1 LSWYRKKRQGKEGKM
16 HNIVFENGW
25 FLWFLLL
32 IPLLTAWYLY
42 RQGRVNAPVKLSTA
56 GFLAD
61 SHKTFRH
68 YLRHILFVLRLAVI
82 ALVIVIIAR
91 PQNVDRWQSSTTEGI
106 DIVLALDVSG
116 SMLARDFSPDRLEA
130 SKNVATEFISGRPYD
145 RIGLTVFSGESFT
158 ECPLTTDHA
167 VLINLLREVKSG
179 IIEDGTAIGVG
190 LATAINRIKDSDA
203 ISKVIIL
210 LTDGVNNMGS
220 IDPMTAAEIAKTFGI
235 RVYTIGV
242 GSRGY
247 ADYPVQ
253 TPFGI
258 RYQKM
263 QVEIDEA
270 LLEHIADL
278 TGGRYF
284 RAVDNS
290 SLEQVYNEIDKLE
303 KSKIETREHS
313 KREEVFMPLALAA
326 VIMLTIELLLR
337 YLLMKNMS

>member
-1 LSWYRKKRQGKEGKM
+1 M

-32 IPLLTAWYLY
+32 IPLLLAYYIY
-42 RQGRVNAPVKLSTA
+42 RQGKSHAAISLSTA
-56 GFLAD
+56 GFLEGGR
-61 SHKTFRH
+61 KTFRH
-68 YLRHILFVLRLAVI
+68 WLRHVLFALRLAVI
-82 ALVIVIIAR
+82 ALVIIVIAR
-91 PQNVDRWQSSTTEGI
+91 PQNVDKWQSSTTEGI
-106 DIVLALDVSG
+106 DIVMALDVSG

-220 IDPMTAAEIAKTFGI
+220 IDPVTAAEIAETFGI

-242 GSRGY
+242 GSMGY

-270 LLEHIADL
+270 LLRKIADL
-278 TGGRYF
+278 TGGEYF
-284 RAVDNS
+284 RAVDNT
-290 SLEQVYNEIDKLE
+290 SLQKVYGEIDKLE

-313 KREEVFMPLALAA
+313 KREEVFMPWALAA
-326 VIMLTIELLLR
+326 AIILTLELLLR
-337 YLLMKNMS
+337 YLFMRNMS

>member
-1 LSWYRKKRQGKEGKM
+1 MEQSQENRRRKEGAM
-16 HNIVFENGW
+16 HNIVFENSW
-25 FLWFLLL
+25 FLWFLLI
-32 IPLLTAWYLY
+32 IPLLVAHYIW
-42 RQGRVNAPVKLSTA
+42 RQGKANAPVKLSTA
-56 GFLAD
+56 EFFAKGR
-61 SHKTFRH
+61 KTFRH
-68 YLRHILFVLRLAVI
+68 YLRHLLFALRVAAI
-82 ALVIVIIAR
+82 ALAIVVIAR

-106 DIVLALDVSG
+106 DIILALDVSG

-145 RIGLTVFSGESFT
+145 RMGLTVFSGESFT
-158 ECPLTTDHA
+158 QCPLTTDHA

-210 LTDGVNNMGS
+210 LTDGVNNRGS

-242 GSRGY
+242 GSMGY

-253 TPFGI
+253 TPFGT

-263 QVEIDEA
+263 EVEIDEA
-270 LLEHIADL
+270 LLKRIAEL
-278 TGGRYF
+278 TGGQYF
-284 RAVDNS
+284 RAVDNT
-290 SLEQVYNEIDKLE
+290 SLQNVYSEIDKLE

-313 KREEVFMPLALAA
+313 RRDEVFMSWALAA
-326 VIMLTIELLLR
+326 LVLFSLELLLR
-337 YLLMKNMS
+337 YLFMKNMS

>member
-1 LSWYRKKRQGKEGKM
+1 M

-25 FLWFLLL
+25 FLWFLLI
-32 IPLLTAWYLY
+32 IPLLLAYYIY
-42 RQGRVNAPVKLSTA
+42 RQGKSHAAIKLSTA
-56 GFLAD
+56 SFLQGGR
-61 SHKTFRH
+61 KTFRH
-68 YLRHILFVLRLAVI
+68 WLRHLLFAIRIAVI
-82 ALVIVIIAR
+82 ALVIIVIAR
-91 PQNVDRWQSSTTEGI
+91 PQNVDKWQSSTTEGI
-106 DIVLALDVSG
+106 DIVMALDISG

-210 LTDGVNNMGS
+210 LTDGVNNRGS
-220 IDPMTAAEIAKTFGI
+220 IDPVTAAEIAKTFGI

-242 GSRGY
+242 GSMGY

-258 RYQKM
+258 QYQKM

-270 LLEHIADL
+270 LLRKIADL
-278 TGGRYF
+278 TGGQYF
-284 RAVDNS
+284 RAVDNT
-290 SLEQVYNEIDKLE
+290 SLEKVYNEIDKLE

-313 KREEVFMPLALAA
+313 KREEVFMPWALAA
-326 VIMLTIELLLR
+326 AILLSLELLLR
-337 YLLMKNMS
+337 YLFMRNLS

>member
-1 LSWYRKKRQGKEGKM
+1 M

-25 FLWFLLL
+25 FLWFLLI
-32 IPLLTAWYLY
+32 IPLLLAYYIY
-42 RQGRVNAPVKLSTA
+42 RQGKSHAAIKLSTA
-56 GFLAD
+56 SFLQGGR
-61 SHKTFRH
+61 KTFRH
-68 YLRHILFVLRLAVI
+68 WLRHLLFAIRIAVI
-82 ALVIVIIAR
+82 ALVIIVIAR
-91 PQNVDRWQSSTTEGI
+91 PQNVDKWQSSTTEGI
-106 DIVLALDVSG
+106 DIVMALDVSG

-210 LTDGVNNMGS
+210 LTDGVNNRGS
-220 IDPMTAAEIAKTFGI
+220 IDPVTAAEIAKTFGI

-242 GSRGY
+242 GSMGY

-258 RYQKM
+258 QYQKM

-270 LLEHIADL
+270 LLRKVADL
-278 TGGRYF
+278 TGGQYF
-284 RAVDNS
+284 RAVDNT
-290 SLEQVYNEIDKLE
+290 SLEKVYNEIDKLE

-313 KREEVFMPLALAA
+313 KREEVFMPWALAA
-326 VIMLTIELLLR
+326 AILLSLELLLR
-337 YLLMKNMS
+337 YLFMRNLS

>member
-1 LSWYRKKRQGKEGKM
+1 M

-32 IPLLTAWYLY
+32 IPLLLAYYIY
-42 RQGRVNAPVKLSTA
+42 RQGKSHAAISLSTA
-56 GFLAD
+56 GFLEGGR
-61 SHKTFRH
+61 KTFRH
-68 YLRHILFVLRLAVI
+68 WLRHVLFALRLAVI
-82 ALVIVIIAR
+82 AIVIIVIAR
-91 PQNVDRWQSSTTEGI
+91 PQNVDKWQSSTTEGI
-106 DIVLALDVSG
+106 DIVMALDVSG

-220 IDPMTAAEIAKTFGI
+220 IDPVTAAEIAETFGI

-242 GSRGY
+242 GSMGY

-270 LLEHIADL
+270 LLRKIADL
-278 TGGRYF
+278 TGGEYF
-284 RAVDNS
+284 RAVDNT
-290 SLEQVYNEIDKLE
+290 SLQKVYGEIDKLE

-313 KREEVFMPLALAA
+313 KREEVFMPWALAA
-326 VIMLTIELLLR
+326 AIILTLELLLR
-337 YLLMKNMS
+337 YLFMRNMS

>member
-1 LSWYRKKRQGKEGKM
+1 M

-25 FLWFLLL
+25 FLWFLLV
-32 IPLLTAWYLY
+32 IPLLLAYYLY
-42 RQGRVNAPVKLSTA
+42 RQNRSHAALKLSTA
-56 GFLAD
+56 GFFGE
-61 SHKTFRH
+61 SRNTFRH
-68 YLRHILFVLRLAVI
+68 WLRHVLFAMRLAVI
-82 ALVIVIIAR
+82 ALVIIVIAR
-91 PQNVDRWQSSTTEGI
+91 PQNVDKWQSSTTEGI

-158 ECPLTTDHA
+158 QCPLTTDHA
-167 VLINLLREVKSG
+167 VLINLLREIKSG
-179 IIEDGTAIGVG
+179 MIEDGTAIGVG

-220 IDPMTAAEIAKTFGI
+220 IDPMTAAEIAHTFGI

-253 TPFGI
+253 TPFGM

-270 LLEHIADL
+270 LLKEIADL

-290 SLEQVYNEIDKLE
+290 SLQQVYSEIDKLE

-313 KREEVFMPLALAA
+313 RREEVFMPWALAA
-326 VIMLTIELLLR
+326 AIILTLELLLR
-337 YLLMKNMS
+337 YLFLKNMS

>member
-1 LSWYRKKRQGKEGKM
+1 MR
-16 HNIVFENGW
+16 NIIFENGW
-25 FLWFLLL
+25 FLWFLFI
-32 IPLLTAWYLY
+32 IPLLVAYYVY
-42 RQGRVNAPVKLSTA
+42 RQNKSHASLKLSTA
-56 GFLAD
+56 GFFAE
-61 SHKTFRH
+61 SRNTFRH
-68 YLRHILFVLRLAVI
+68 WLRHILFAMRLFVI
-82 ALVIVIIAR
+82 ALVIIVIAR
-91 PQNVDRWQSSTTEGI
+91 PQNVDKWQSSTTEGI

-158 ECPLTTDHA
+158 QCPLTTDHA
-167 VLINLLREVKSG
+167 VLINLLREIKSG
-179 IIEDGTAIGVG
+179 MIEDGTAIGVG

-220 IDPMTAAEIAKTFGI
+220 IDPMTATEIAHTFGI

-253 TPFGI
+253 TPFGM

-263 QVEIDEA
+263 QVEIDEE
-270 LLEHIADL
+270 LLRNIADL

-290 SLEQVYNEIDKLE
+290 SLQQVYSEIDKLE

-313 KREEVFMPLALAA
+313 RREEVFMPWALAA
-326 VIMLTIELLLR
+326 AIILTLELLFR
-337 YLLMKNMS
+337 YLFLKNMS

>member
-1 LSWYRKKRQGKEGKM
+1 MIRRKGKEAVM

-32 IPLLTAWYLY
+32 IPLLTAYY
-42 RQGRVNAPVKLSTA
+42 IFRQSKANASMRLSTA
-56 GFLAD
+56 GFLENGR
-61 SHKTFRH
+61 KTFRH
-68 YLRHILFVLRLAVI
+68 WLRHLLFAMRLIVI
-82 ALVIVIIAR
+82 ALVIIVIAR
-91 PQNVDRWQSSTTEGI
+91 PQSVDKWQSSTTEGI

-116 SMLARDFSPDRLEA
+116 SMLARDFNPDRLEA
-130 SKNVATEFISGRPYD
+130 SKNVATEFITSRPYD
-145 RIGLTVFSGESFT
+145 RMGLTVFSGESFT
-158 ECPLTTDHA
+158 QCPLTTDHA

-220 IDPMTAAEIAKTFGI
+220 IDPMTSAEIANTFGI

-253 TPFGI
+253 TPYGI

-270 LLEHIADL
+270 LLEQIAET

-284 RAVDNS
+284 RAVDNT
-290 SLEQVYNEIDKLE
+290 SLQQVYGEIDKLE

-313 KREEVFMPLALAA
+313 RREEVFMPWALVAAIVLAL
-326 VIMLTIELLLR
+326 ELLLR
-337 YLLMKNMS
+337 YIFMKNMS

>member
-1 LSWYRKKRQGKEGKM
+1 M

-25 FLWFLLL
+25 FLWFLLV
-32 IPLLTAWYLY
+32 IPLMVAHYIW
-42 RQGRVNAPVKLSTA
+42 RQGKANAPVKLSTA

-61 SHKTFRH
+61 GRKTFRH
-68 YLRHILFVLRLAVI
+68 YLRHALFALRMAALAMVT
-82 ALVIVIIAR
+82 VVIAR

-106 DIVLALDVSG
+106 DIVMALDVSG

-158 ECPLTTDHA
+158 QCPLTTDHA
-167 VLINLLREVKSG
+167 VLINLLRDVKSG

-210 LTDGVNNMGS
+210 LTDGVNNRGS

-253 TPFGI
+253 TPFGT

-263 QVEIDEA
+263 EVEIDEA
-270 LLEHIADL
+270 LLQQIAEL
-278 TGGRYF
+278 TGGHYF

-290 SLEQVYNEIDKLE
+290 SLQQVYGEIDKLE

-313 KREEVFMPLALAA
+313 KRDEVFMAWALAA
-326 VIMLTIELLLR
+326 LVLIGIELLLR
-337 YLLMKNMS
+337 YLFMKNMS

>member
-1 LSWYRKKRQGKEGKM
+1 M

-25 FLWFLLL
+25 FLWFLLV
-32 IPLLTAWYLY
+32 IPLLVAHYVW
-42 RQGRVNAPVKLSTA
+42 RQGKANAPVKLSTA
-56 GFLAD
+56 GFFAEGR
-61 SHKTFRH
+61 KTFRH
-68 YLRHILFVLRLAVI
+68 YLRHLIFALRVAAI
-82 ALVIVIIAR
+82 ALVIVVIAR

-106 DIVLALDVSG
+106 DIILALDVSG

-145 RIGLTVFSGESFT
+145 RMGLTVFSGESFT
-158 ECPLTTDHA
+158 QCPLTTDHA

-210 LTDGVNNMGS
+210 LTDGVNNRGS

-242 GSRGY
+242 GSMGY

-253 TPFGI
+253 TPFGT

-263 QVEIDEA
+263 EVEIDEA
-270 LLEHIADL
+270 LLKRIAEL
-278 TGGRYF
+278 TGGQYF
-284 RAVDNS
+284 RAVDNT
-290 SLEQVYNEIDKLE
+290 SLQNVYSEIDKLE

-313 KREEVFMPLALAA
+313 RRDEVFMSWALAA
-326 VIMLTIELLLR
+326 LVLFSLELLLR
-337 YLLMKNMS
+337 YLFMKNMS

>member
-1 LSWYRKKRQGKEGKM
+1 MR
-16 HNIVFENGW
+16 NIIFENGW
-25 FLWFLLL
+25 FLWFLFV
-32 IPLLTAWYLY
+32 IPLLLAYYIY
-42 RQGRVNAPVKLSTA
+42 RNNRSHASLKLSTA
-56 GFLAD
+56 GFFTD
-61 SHKTFRH
+61 SRNTFRH
-68 YLRHILFVLRLAVI
+68 WLRHILFAMRLAVI
-82 ALVIVIIAR
+82 ALVIIVIAR
-91 PQNVDRWQSSTTEGI
+91 PQNVDKWQSSTTEGI

-116 SMLARDFSPDRLEA
+116 SMLARDFTPDRLEA

-158 ECPLTTDHA
+158 QCPLTTDHA
-167 VLINLLREVKSG
+167 VLINLLREIKSG
-179 IIEDGTAIGVG
+179 MIEDGTAIGVG

-220 IDPMTAAEIAKTFGI
+220 IDPMTAAGIAHTFGI

-242 GSRGY
+242 GSRGD

-253 TPFGI
+253 TPFGT

-263 QVEIDEA
+263 QVEIDEE
-270 LLEHIADL
+270 LLKEIADL

-284 RAVDNS
+284 RAVDNT
-290 SLEQVYNEIDKLE
+290 SLQQVYSEIDKLE

-313 KREEVFMPLALAA
+313 RREEVFMPWALAA
-326 VIMLTIELLLR
+326 AIILTLELLFR
-337 YLLMKNMS
+337 YLFLKNMS

>member
-1 LSWYRKKRQGKEGKM
+1 M

-25 FLWFLLL
+25 FLWFLLV
-32 IPLLTAWYLY
+32 IPLMVAHYIW
-42 RQGRVNAPVKLSTA
+42 RQGKANAPVKLSTA
-56 GFLAD
+56 GFFAD
-61 SHKTFRH
+61 GRKTFRH
-68 YLRHILFVLRLAVI
+68 YLRHVLFAMRMAAL
-82 ALVIVIIAR
+82 ALVTVVIAR

-106 DIVLALDVSG
+106 DIIMALDVSG

-158 ECPLTTDHA
+158 QCPLTTDHA
-167 VLINLLREVKSG
+167 VLINLLRDVKSG

-210 LTDGVNNMGS
+210 LTDGVNNRGS

-253 TPFGI
+253 TPFGT

-263 QVEIDEA
+263 EVEIDEA
-270 LLEHIADL
+270 LLQQIAEL
-278 TGGRYF
+278 TGGHYF
-284 RAVDNS
+284 RAVDNT
-290 SLEQVYNEIDKLE
+290 SLQQVYGEIDKLE

-313 KREEVFMPLALAA
+313 KRDEVFMAWALAA
-326 VIMLTIELLLR
+326 LVLIGIELLLR
-337 YLLMKNMS
+337 YLFMKNMS

>member
-1 LSWYRKKRQGKEGKM
+1 M

-25 FLWFLLL
+25 FLWFLLI
-32 IPLLTAWYLY
+32 IPFLLAYYIY
-42 RQGRVNAPVKLSTA
+42 RQGKSHAAIKLSTA
-56 GFLAD
+56 SFLQGGR
-61 SHKTFRH
+61 KTFRH
-68 YLRHILFVLRLAVI
+68 WLRHLLFAMRLAVI
-82 ALVIVIIAR
+82 ALVIIVIAR
-91 PQNVDRWQSSTTEGI
+91 PQNVDKWQSSTTEGI
-106 DIVLALDVSG
+106 DIVMALDISG

-210 LTDGVNNMGS
+210 LTDGVNNRGS
-220 IDPMTAAEIAKTFGI
+220 IDPVTAAEIAKTFGI

-242 GSRGY
+242 GSMGY

-258 RYQKM
+258 QYQKM

-270 LLEHIADL
+270 LLRKIADL
-278 TGGRYF
+278 TGGQYF
-284 RAVDNS
+284 RAVDNT
-290 SLEQVYNEIDKLE
+290 SLEKVYNEIDKLE

-313 KREEVFMPLALAA
+313 KREEVFMPWALAA
-326 VIMLTIELLLR
+326 AILLSLELLLR
-337 YLLMKNMS
+337 YLFMRNLS

>member
-1 LSWYRKKRQGKEGKM
+1 M

-25 FLWFLLL
+25 FLWFLLV
-32 IPLLTAWYLY
+32 IPLLVAHYIW
-42 RQGRVNAPVKLSTA
+42 RQGKANAPVKLSTA

-61 SHKTFRH
+61 GRKTFRH
-68 YLRHILFVLRLAVI
+68 YLRHALFALRMAALAMVT
-82 ALVIVIIAR
+82 VVIAR

-106 DIVLALDVSG
+106 DIVMALDVSG

-158 ECPLTTDHA
+158 QCPLTTDHA
-167 VLINLLREVKSG
+167 VLINLLRDVKSG

-210 LTDGVNNMGS
+210 LTDGVNNRGS

-253 TPFGI
+253 TPFGT

-263 QVEIDEA
+263 EVEIDEA
-270 LLEHIADL
+270 LLQQIAEL
-278 TGGRYF
+278 TGGHYF

-290 SLEQVYNEIDKLE
+290 SLQQVYGEIDKLE

-313 KREEVFMPLALAA
+313 KRDEVFMAWALAA
-326 VIMLTIELLLR
+326 LVLIGIELLLR
-337 YLLMKNMS
+337 YLFMKNMS

>member
-1 LSWYRKKRQGKEGKM
+1 M
-16 HNIVFENGW
+16 VFENGW
-25 FLWFLLL
+25 FLWFLLV
-32 IPLLTAWYLY
+32 IPLLVAHYIW
-42 RQGRVNAPVKLSTA
+42 RQGKANAPVKLSTA
-56 GFLAD
+56 GFFAD
-61 SHKTFRH
+61 GRKTFRH
-68 YLRHILFVLRLAVI
+68 YLRHVLFAMRMAAL
-82 ALVIVIIAR
+82 ALVTVVIAR

-106 DIVLALDVSG
+106 DIVMALDVSG

-158 ECPLTTDHA
+158 QCPLTTDHA
-167 VLINLLREVKSG
+167 VLINLLRDVKSG

-210 LTDGVNNMGS
+210 LTDGVNNRGS

-253 TPFGI
+253 TPFGT

-263 QVEIDEA
+263 EVEIDEA
-270 LLEHIADL
+270 LLQQIAEL
-278 TGGRYF
+278 TGGHYF
-284 RAVDNS
+284 RAVDNT
-290 SLEQVYNEIDKLE
+290 SLQQVYGEIDKLE

-313 KREEVFMPLALAA
+313 KRDEVFMSWAMAAL
-326 VIMLTIELLLR
+326 VLIGIELLLR
-337 YLLMKNMS
+337 YLFMKNMS